1 VAPKAGSEIRS
12 KIHAGLA
19 DVGHV
24 PLIKLIAE
32 HNREHLG
39 FINSGELTRAAKH
52 GRLLIAAI
60 GSEVIGFLN
69 FWFRRDSAVTIYAI
83 CVASKYRRRG
93 VGRTLLDELDRLAH
107 GAGMNV
113 VRLKCPIGEGANLFY
128 ARTGFM
134 WTGVT
139 DGKRRQLN
147 VWEKSI

>member
-1 VAPKAGSEIRS
+1 VRVAPKAGSEIRS

-93 VGRTLLDELDRLAH
+93 
-107 GAGMNV
+107 AGMNV